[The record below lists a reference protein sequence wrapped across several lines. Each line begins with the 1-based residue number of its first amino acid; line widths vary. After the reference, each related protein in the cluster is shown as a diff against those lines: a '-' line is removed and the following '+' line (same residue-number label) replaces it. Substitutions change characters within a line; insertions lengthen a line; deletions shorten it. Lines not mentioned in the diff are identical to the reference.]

1 MTVMKQSVA
10 VLMGSALIL
19 SGCGT
24 YTGSGAFAG
33 AQFGTIL
40 GSAIG
45 GLSGGP
51 RGSDV
56 GTIVGM
62 VGGGVIGAAIGS
74 AADKQDAQ
82 DVHDHYARV
91 QENKARG
98 VNPYSSQQTSQEA
111 TRNYNPD
118 PEYNN
123 QLTGTEYSATDLSG
137 FDSTNSGDDRLYDF
151 QGSDYTGSYSAA
163 TPSTTLPSESSV
175 EDLTSHLD
183 YTPNI
188 EISNARFV
196 DDNED
201 GVLSRGETGKVI
213 FEVRNKGSQTLYD
226 VIPSVIEVNDNRHL
240 YISPS
245 IHVESIAPGRGI
257 RYTALVKADKKLAN
271 GKARFAVTV
280 LQGKKSI
287 SKVTEFD
294 ITTRK

>member
-1 MTVMKQSVA
+1 MKQSVV
-10 VLMGSALIL
+10 VLMSSALIL
-19 SGCGT
+19 SSCGT

-33 AQFGTIL
+33 AHLGTIL

-56 GTIVGM
+56 GTLVGM
-62 VGGGVIGAAIGS
+62 VGGTVIGAAIGS
-74 AADKQDAQ
+74 AADKQESQ
-82 DVHDHYARV
+82 EVHDHYTRV

-98 VNPYSSQQTSQEA
+98 VNPYASSESTQEA

-123 QLTGTEYSATDLSG
+123 QLTGTESATADQSG
-137 FDSTNSGDDRLYDF
+137 FDATNSGDDRLYDF
-151 QGSDYTGSYSAA
+151 QGSDYTGTYSAA
-163 TPSTTLPSESSV
+163 TPPTTTLPSESSV

-188 EISNARFV
+188 EITNARFV

-201 GVLSRGETGKVI
+201 GALSRGETGKVI
-213 FEVRNKGSQTLYD
+213 FEVRNKGEQTLYD
-226 VIPSVIEVNDNRHL
+226 VIPSVIEVNGNTHL

-257 RYTALVKADKKLAN
+257 RYTAIVKADKKLPN
-271 GKARFAVTV
+271 GSARFAVTV
-280 LQGKKSI
+280 LQGNKSI

-294 ITTRK
+294 IKTKK

>member
-1 MTVMKQSVA
+1 MKQSVV
-10 VLMGSALIL
+10 VLMSSALIL
-19 SGCGT
+19 SSCGT

-33 AQFGTIL
+33 AHLGTIL

-56 GTIVGM
+56 GTLVGM
-62 VGGGVIGAAIGS
+62 VGGTVIGAAIGS
-74 AADKQDAQ
+74 AADKQESQ
-82 DVHDHYARV
+82 EVHDHYTRV

-98 VNPYSSQQTSQEA
+98 VNPYASSESTQEA

-123 QLTGTEYSATDLSG
+123 QLTGMESTTADQSG
-137 FDSTNSGDDRLYDF
+137 FDATNSGDDRLYDF
-151 QGSDYTGSYSAA
+151 QGSDYTGTYSAA
-163 TPSTTLPSESSV
+163 TPPTTTLPSESSV

-188 EISNARFV
+188 EITNARFV

-201 GVLSRGETGKVI
+201 GALSRGETGKVI
-213 FEVRNKGSQTLYD
+213 FEVRNKGEQTLYD
-226 VIPSVIEVNDNRHL
+226 VIPSVIEVNGNTHL

-257 RYTALVKADKKLAN
+257 RYTAIVKADKKLPN
-271 GKARFAVTV
+271 GSARFAVTV
-280 LQGKKSI
+280 LQGNKSI

-294 ITTRK
+294 IKTKK